1 MRRFSLRAVLAF
13 ALALVLGIG
22 IMGLPRSGEA
32 AGDQDHDHSTMVG
45 PHGGQ
50 VAAIGPFD
58 TEIVMKDGAIN
69 VYLFTHDGA
78 DHTEK
83 ASGGNVIF
91 IVGGGSKRVALKPG
105 SLGLS
110 GKYDFPATKD
120 MKAVLRIKMS
130 DGKTHN
136 GKAVLNEQ

>member
-1 MRRFSLRAVLAF
+1 MRRFSLRAILAF
-13 ALALVLGIG
+13 AFALILCVGIAG
-22 IMGLPRSGEA
+22 VPRTGEA
-32 AGDQDHDHSTMVG
+32 HGDQDHDHSTMVG
-45 PHGGQ
+45 PHGGP
-50 VAAIGPFD
+50 VAAVGPFNA
-58 TEIVMKDGAIN
+58 EVVMKGGTIS

-91 IVGGGSKRVALKPG
+91 IVGGGSKRVSLKPG

-110 GKYDFPATKD
+110 GKYDFPASKD
-120 MKAVLRIKMS
+120 MKAVLRVKMS